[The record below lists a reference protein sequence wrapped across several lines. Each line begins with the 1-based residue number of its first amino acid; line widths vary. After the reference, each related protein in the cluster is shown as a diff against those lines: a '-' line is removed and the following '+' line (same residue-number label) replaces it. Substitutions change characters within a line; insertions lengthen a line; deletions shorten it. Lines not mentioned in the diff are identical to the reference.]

1 MIYEIL
7 KSKGANGPEN
17 AITRGELMEITGL
30 DVRELRHKVQQ
41 ERKRHIICAVT
52 GGGKGGDYRPT
63 TRAQILAYLK
73 LFERRIAQF
82 AVTLRL
88 PRRMMKAVKRASK

>member
-7 KSKGANGPEN
+7 KEKGAKGPEN

-30 DVRELRHKVQQ
+30 DVRGLRHKVQQ

-52 GGGKGGDYRPT
+52 GGGKGGYYRPA
-63 TRAQILAYLK
+63 TRAQILAYSN
-73 LFERRIAQF
+73 LFEKRIAQF